1 MTAQNNIYRQKFMTA
16 QPGFKQKP
24 QTQNGVFI
32 EPRRYLVNIDSI
44 STHQLFT
51 DCLVIGAGIA
61 GFRAAIEA
69 AERCN
74 VIIVCKG
81 TLEDSNTAKAQGGIA
96 SVLNEADTF
105 ESHIA
110 DTLSTG
116 CGICDDG
123 IVDLVI
129 RQGPELIEQLLRW
142 GAEFDLIDGHIATT
156 LEGGHSCPRVAHAH
170 GDETGRIITE
180 ALIKKVSQI
189 ANIRILE
196 NFYAIDLLT
205 NDDKKC
211 IGIVGYDNRRGL
223 QIIWAAN
230 TILATG
236 GAGRLYRETTNP
248 QIATGDGIAIAY
260 RAGAILQDLEFVQFH
275 PTTLYIAGATRVLIT
290 ETLRGEGAVLL
301 DNKGRRFMKEYHEA
315 AELAPR
321 DIVSR
326 AILAQMRKTE
336 STHVYL
342 DVRHFDKA
350 YFAKRFPQINELLE
364 SFDID
369 IGHDL
374 IPVRPSAHYM
384 IGGVKTDSF
393 AKTSIENLYACGEIA
408 STGLHGA
415 NRLGSNSLLEGLVF
429 GKIAGKVASQSTKA
443 DAAHFKHALI
453 KYQIPT
459 SDRTRLDAADV
470 RNSLRALMW
479 RNVGIT
485 RKAQLLA
492 ETQEI
497 IRFWQRY
504 VMDKIFD
511 LPEGWE
517 CQNMLTVS
525 LLMACSAQMRQESRG
540 VHFRSDFPDTDD
552 EHFKKHIEITR

>member
-1 MTAQNNIYRQKFMTA
+1 MTS

-24 QTQNGVFI
+24 QTQNGVSA

-69 AERCN
+69 AEHCN
-74 VIIVCKG
+74 VIIVCKD
-81 TLEDSNTAKAQGGIA
+81 TVKNSNTAKAQGGIA
-96 SVLNEADTF
+96 SVLNKADTF
-105 ESHIA
+105 ESHIV
-110 DTLSTG
+110 DTLNTG
-116 CGICDDG
+116 CGICDNA
-123 IVDLVI
+123 IVDLVV

-170 GDETGRIITE
+170 GDETGRVIAE
-180 ALIKKVSQI
+180 ALIKKVNQS

-223 QIIWAAN
+223 EIIWAAN

-248 QIATGDGIAIAY
+248 QVATGDGIAMAY
-260 RAGAILQDLEFVQFH
+260 RAGAVLQDLEFVQFH
-275 PTTLYIAGATRVLIT
+275 PTTLYIAGATRALIT

-336 STHVYL
+336 STHVFL

-393 AKTSIENLYACGEIA
+393 AKTSIENLYACGEVA

-415 NRLGSNSLLEGLVF
+415 NRLGSNSLLEGLAF
-429 GKIAGKVASQSTKA
+429 GKKAGIVASQSTNA
-443 DAAHFKHALI
+443 DTAHFKHPSI
-453 KYQIPT
+453 KYQIHP

-485 RKAQLLA
+485 RRAQLLA
-492 ETQEI
+492 ESQEI

-511 LPEGWE
+511 SPEGWE
-517 CQNMLTVS
+517 CQNMLTVC